1 MTHYIDSW
9 FPTLVYYSDLNC
21 MDKLPHYEGVVLEIF
36 KDIEKDPHPF
46 GESSLSTSFWHNA
59 HGHLYKDD
67 RFTELCSTILE
78 QAVLFCEVLGYPS
91 LKENQLVFTNMW
103 LNLIGPHDYH
113 AQHIHSTIGQAAIS
127 GVFYVD
133 SPPGAKICFGSPYRD
148 SYEPVKPWVN
158 NPTNYSKISY
168 DCVPGRLVMFKSNV
182 YHGYDSH
189 RQEKNKISIP
199 FNLSIEAHAS

>member
-1 MTHYIDSW
+1 MHKIPD
-9 FPTLVYYSDLNC
+9 
-21 MDKLPHYEGVVLEIF
+21 YEFISSKIF
-36 KDIEKDPHPF
+36 KEIKKDPHPF
-46 GESSLSTSFWHNA
+46 GESSLDTSFWHGTY
-59 HGHLYKDD
+59 GHLYKDE
-67 RFTELCSTILE
+67 RFADLITTIRK

-91 LKENQLVFTNMW
+91 LKENQLRFTNMW
-103 LNLIGPHDYH
+103 INLIGPYGYH

-133 SPPGAKICFGSPYRD
+133 APPGAKLSFGSPYRD

-158 NPTNYSKISY
+158 NPSNFSKISY

-189 RQEKNKISIP
+189 KQSKNKISIP
-199 FNLSIEAHAS
+199 FNLSIEPNAS